1 MKISAVRP
9 LVLGTPWRNLT
20 FVVVET
26 DEGLRGVGEVRMVNH
41 TEALLGYLR
50 EASRNHILGSDPF
63 KIEDL
68 AQRMFRRDFARASEI
83 MSSAIA
89 VIEIAC
95 WDILG
100 QALGVPVYQLLG
112 GAVRE
117 RIPAY
122 ANGWYTVERSA
133 ADFGAAARVVAERGY
148 RALKVD
154 PFGAGFYELS
164 RAETHRSVELVEA
177 VRDAVG
183 PEVEIFVEM
192 HGRFNPVTAI
202 ALTNALAPLRP
213 GWIEEPVPP
222 ENLRALQRVT
232 QAVAPLGIPVATGER
247 LHTPYEYRELFELQ
261 AADIVQADL
270 THYGGMLAMKKLAA
284 WADAYYM
291 LIAPHNVCGPVG
303 TAAALHVAASTT
315 NFKIQEHFNDFADAW
330 VKEAVT
336 GMVEVDPA
344 DGCFPLPNGPGLG
357 ITLNEAFVAEHPP
370 GEAFFDLFAEDWQ
383 RREPGAQPTTGTASR
398 EAPGSGL
405 ESHND

>member
-9 LVLGTPWRNLT
+9 LVLGTPWRDLT

-26 DEGLRGVGEVRMVNH
+26 DEGLRGVGEARMVNH
-41 TEALLGYLR
+41 TESLLGYLR

-68 AQRMFRRDFARASEI
+68 VQRMFRRDFARASEI
-83 MSSAIA
+83 MTSAIA
-89 VIEIAC
+89 IIEIAC
-95 WDILG
+95 WDIMG

-112 GAVRE
+112 GVVRD

-122 ANGWYTVERSA
+122 ANGWYTVERK
-133 ADFGAAARVVAERGY
+133 ADEFRTAARRVVERGY
-148 RALKVD
+148 RALKLD

-164 RAETHRSVELVEA
+164 RPDARRSVELVEA

-183 PEVEIFVEM
+183 PDTEIFVEM

-202 ALTNALAPLRP
+202 ALTNDLAPFRP

-222 ENLRALQRVT
+222 ENLRALQKVA

-247 LHTPYEYRELFELQ
+247 LHTPHEYRELFELQ
-261 AADIVQADL
+261 AADIVQADI
-270 THYGGMLAMKKLAA
+270 THYGGMLATKKLAA

-291 LIAPHNVCGPVG
+291 LMAPHNVCGPVG

-357 ITLNEAFVAEHPP
+357 VALDEAFIAEHPP
-370 GEAFFDLFAEDWQ
+370 RDAFFDLFAENWHQ
-383 RREPGAQPTTGTASR
+383 RRGATHSDSDSA
-398 EAPGSGL
+398 EADHG
-405 ESHND
+405 